1 MERACVV
8 WLTGLPSGG
17 KSTLARLLEGE
28 LLRRGRPIERLDG
41 DELRTWLTRGLGFTR
56 EDRDE
61 NVRRV
66 AQVARLLQRHG
77 IMVITALISP
87 YRQARDDA
95 RAQIGDF
102 VEVYVKCALDECMRR
117 DVKGLYRKAV
127 AGEIP
132 NFTGVS
138 DPYEPPVDPEV
149 LVETDRES
157 QEESLTKILDVL
169 VARGYLAG
177 PSRSDRT
184 PVESRR
190 G

>member
-117 DVKGLYRKAV
+117 DV
-127 AGEIP
+127 
-132 NFTGVS
+132 
-138 DPYEPPVDPEV
+138 
-149 LVETDRES
+149 
-157 QEESLTKILDVL
+157 
-169 VARGYLAG
+169 
-177 PSRSDRT
+177 
-184 PVESRR
+184 
-190 G
+190 